1 MLSPFFGSGLELIVT
16 YPLLNDKRKKE
27 VLESVV
33 ARFLAP
39 GTLFYQ
45 YYADSV
51 HLYNAIS
58 FGHPAFAK
66 FLLIPALMEYL
77 TDCWKSSWGDYG
89 HVLRTVD
96 VLSSPCA
103 SVIELPLVDRKTR
116 TSSGILFER
125 CSSTEP
131 HFGRVAKV
139 CRCELLASGIL
150 EDPNCDSNTNW
161 KGG

>member
-1 MLSPFFGSGLELIVT
+1 MLSPFLGSGLELIAIC
-16 YPLLNDKRKKE
+16 PLLNDKRKEE
-27 VLESVV
+27 VIESVA
-33 ARFLAP
+33 ARFLGP

-45 YYADSV
+45 HYIDSV
-51 HLYNAIS
+51 HLYDAIS
-58 FGHPAFAK
+58 FGHLAFAK
-66 FLLIPALMEYL
+66 ILLIPALMEYL
-77 TDCWKSSWGDYG
+77 ADYRRSSWGDYG
-89 HVLRTVD
+89 HVLRAVD

-103 SVIELPLVDRKTR
+103 SVLELPSVDRETR

-150 EDPNCDSNTNW
+150 EDPNCDSDTNW